1 VAGRALVSA
10 GLIRGAQGSPE
21 EGLIL
26 MSKRLAGAHLAGS
39 WEFPGGKVE
48 LGEDPADTL
57 KRELM
62 EELGV
67 EVEIEQ
73 IYAVGHHSYPS
84 KDVVLLVYACRHTAG
99 APQALEVAEFA
110 WLSPAEVCALELP
123 PADEEVIARLSA
135 ELTEPVSERPHAS
148 LTSSLT
154 AGLTAS
160 LSPSLYG
167 ERGQRSLSL
176 ELTGA
181 DETRAAGEALG
192 ALLARAHR
200 ARLHP
205 AEGAH
210 APLAQ
215 LPRLIAAHGDL
226 GAGKTTFAQGLARGL
241 GVTSERYV
249 NSPTFSLLMSH
260 PCVLGQRATE
270 EPLYFHHIDLYRL
283 EDEDELASLGFDEVI
298 ADGVSLIEWPTRG
311 ASLLSGP
318 HWRLELSYPSEG
330 AASRALQL
338 SIGGL
343 HGADDE
349 ALLRLVEASWRGAG
363 V

>member
-1 VAGRALVSA
+1 VAGRVLVSA

-73 IYAVGHHSYPS
+73 IYAVGHHSYPG
-84 KDVVLLVYACRHTAG
+84 KDVVLLVYACHHTGG

-135 ELTEPVSERPHAS
+135 ELAEPVSPGRHAS
-148 LTSSLT
+148 LSSSLS
-154 AGLTAS
+154 LS
-160 LSPSLYG
+160 LSPTLKG

-176 ELTGA
+176 ELIGA
-181 DETRAAGEALG
+181 DETRAAGVALG

-200 ARLHP
+200 ARLHRV
-205 AEGAH
+205 EGEG

-215 LPRLIAAHGDL
+215 LPSIIAAHGDL

-241 GVTSERYV
+241 GVASESYV

-260 PCVLGQRATE
+260 PCALEQGATE
-270 EPLYFHHIDLYRL
+270 EALYFHHIDLYRL

-338 SIGGL
+338 KLGGL
-343 HGADDE
+343 DGADDE
-349 ALLRLVEASWRGAG
+349 PLLRLVEASWRGSG